1 MSSSLVGGLLL
12 IGILIAVIVLIV
24 LRKGRMPMKFAI
36 VWLIPAVAII
46 VLALVPQ
53 FFLSIANIFG
63 FKTISNL
70 AVGFFFVLLFFII
83 MALTIIIAGQTTK
96 INLLIQEM
104 SILKKK
110 VTEME
115 NKNDK

>member
-12 IGILIAVIVLIV
+12 IGILIAVIVLSV

>member
-70 AVGFFFVLLFFII
+70 AV
-83 MALTIIIAGQTTK
+83 
-96 INLLIQEM
+96 
-104 SILKKK
+104 
-110 VTEME
+110 
-115 NKNDK
+115 

>member
-1 MSSSLVGGLLL
+1 
-12 IGILIAVIVLIV
+12 
-24 LRKGRMPMKFAI
+24 MKFAI

>member
-1 MSSSLVGGLLL
+1 MSNSLVGGLLMVGL
-12 IGILIAVIVLIV
+12 LIAIVVLVV

-36 VWLIPAVAII
+36 VWLIPAIAITI
-46 VLALVPQ
+46 LALIPQ

-96 INLLIQEM
+96 INLLIQEV
-104 SILKKK
+104 SIMKKK
-110 VTEME
+110 ILEME
-115 NKNDK
+115 KENVK